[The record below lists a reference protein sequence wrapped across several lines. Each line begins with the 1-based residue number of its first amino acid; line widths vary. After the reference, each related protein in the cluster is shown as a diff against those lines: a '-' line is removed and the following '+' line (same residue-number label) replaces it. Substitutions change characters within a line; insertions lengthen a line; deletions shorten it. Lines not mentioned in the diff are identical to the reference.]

1 MPSFPP
7 EAQRDPSGETQTVLR
22 YPVWPTRSLRS
33 LQLVR
38 LHTLTSRSHPQD
50 TMSGTAWE
58 GENLTQDTHSEC
70 PSSPPDPMVYLHSP
84 RVFHSLMVLS
94 RDPDTIC
101 RLSAEKATDST
112 SLECPM
118 KRRVVLPEWISHSRS
133 VPSQL
138 PDRANCPSEEITT
151 SDTLFFCF
159 FSVIFH

>member
-1 MPSFPP
+1 
-7 EAQRDPSGETQTVLR
+7 
-22 YPVWPTRSLRS
+22 
-33 LQLVR
+33 
-38 LHTLTSRSHPQD
+38 
-50 TMSGTAWE
+50 
-58 GENLTQDTHSEC
+58 
-70 PSSPPDPMVYLHSP
+70 
-84 RVFHSLMVLS
+84 MVLS

-151 SDTLFFCF
+151 SDTLFFLF
-159 FSVIFH
+159 FFGYFPLGIKNQNIGGGEDSYLQVNKSQYKEGGEAHK